1 MVSKLDLAQFSET
14 VSIPTLPEVVMK
26 LNTMVDDD
34 KVGLEDIGL
43 VVSQDAP
50 ISSKVLRIAN
60 SAVYGLS
67 EPARSVEDAAK
78 VVGARTI
85 RNIAM
90 QASIFNRYE
99 QYEGTDGFN
108 LRGIWKHA
116 VFTGQLAQELAKR
129 SPVIETSSAEELYTC
144 GLLHDI
150 GKVVLL
156 ETLGED
162 YLEVYEKSR
171 ESGRAVH
178 LVEEEMLGVTHT
190 DVGALVAKRWDLH
203 ELIVKV
209 IQHHHGP
216 RYEIEANPQ
225 VAVVAISDQIAY
237 RIETSEFEMFSR
249 KLAALSSNLLKLPPS
264 EFDEVLEWAVDILPL
279 IEI

>member
-1 MVSKLDLAQFSET
+1 MVPKLDLAQFTET
-14 VSIPTLPEVVMK
+14 VSIPTLPEVVTK
-26 LNTMVDDD
+26 LNSMVDDE
-34 KVGLEDIGL
+34 KVGLEEIGA
-43 VVSQDAP
+43 VVSHDAP

-60 SAVYGLS
+60 SAVYGLG
-67 EPARSVEDAAK
+67 EPATSVEEAAK
-78 VVGARTI
+78 IVGARTI

-99 QYEGTDGFN
+99 SLEGTEGFD

-116 VFTGQLAQELAKR
+116 IFSGQIAQELAKR
-129 SPVIETSSAEELYTC
+129 SPVVESSTAEELYTC

-156 ETLGED
+156 ESLGQD
-162 YLEVYEKSR
+162 YLDVYRLSR
-171 ESGRAVH
+171 ETGRAVH
-178 LVEEEMLGVTHT
+178 LVEEEVLGVTHT
-190 DVGALVAKRWDLH
+190 DVGALVAKRWELH
-203 ELIVKV
+203 EKIVRV

-216 RYEIEANPQ
+216 RYEIEANPE
-225 VAVVAISDQIAY
+225 VAIVAIADQIAY
-237 RIETSEFEMFSR
+237 RLETASFEKYSR

-264 EFDEVLEWAVDILPL
+264 EFEEVVEWGAEILPL